1 MTMKMRVVEEF
12 EFICM
17 YVTYLV
23 HYIYTTFPNLVFFSR
38 DLQPSQKQKNQ
49 SKYIHVHVHLITFD
63 KYKNSQ
69 INVFKL
75 NNKRCIKEVI

>member
-1 MTMKMRVVEEF
+1 MRVVEEF
-12 EFICM
+12 EFT
-17 YVTYLV
+17 YVTYCSTL
-23 HYIYTTFPNLVFFSR
+23 YIYTTFPNLVFFSR